1 MSFFSLPTRQ
11 QLGLFVGAFLLA
23 FFLWLFVSS
32 QKEFISELEIPI
44 EVRNIQARKTLRQEI
59 PQVAKVRFRG
69 SGRAL
74 LKAYLLKNVFDLKLV
89 IDLERMQT
97 EYDFILNNYFE
108 RYPQKIYIPNAFDI
122 NYIEVVYPDSLHISL
137 DDIMVKR
144 VPVMAEIEV
153 APAPGYL
160 IMGEPV
166 LSPSTV
172 ELSGP
177 YELVTQID
185 QVLMVKDTLNNLDLP
200 VKQTYR
206 LEPLDRLIDWSDSE
220 IVYTLDVQAI
230 GERIITEIPVE
241 VINILPN
248 LRVFVNPRTVSL
260 TITGGTEHIAGIRPE
275 DIQVVLDFRRQWNPR
290 QQFYE
295 PSVSVSGN
303 LLEWRD
309 LSPRNLELV
318 VTRKIG

>member
-11 QLGLFVGAFLLA
+11 QLGLFIGAFLLA

-59 PQVAKVRFRG
+59 PQVAIVRFRG

-122 NYIEVVYPDSLHISL
+122 NFIEVVYPDSLHISL

-160 IMGEPV
+160 IMGDPV

-177 YELVTQID
+177 YELVTQIN
-185 QVLMVKDTLNNLDLP
+185 QVLMVKDTLYNLDLP

-230 GERIITEIPVE
+230 GERIITEIPVK

-260 TITGGTEHIAGIRPE
+260 TITGGTEHIAGIKPE

-295 PSVSVSGN
+295 PSVRVSGN

-318 VTRKIG
+318 VTREIG